1 MEDRELVAAIAAG
14 DPDGLAG
21 AYDKYAES
29 LYGYCRSMLAEPGDA
44 AEAVQDTFA
53 DAVSQLSGP
62 PGPRPGGSPGRPPS
76 GSPGQQPGGAPGNLG
91 EPGRVRSWLF
101 ATARRECLRRPRMAP
116 TGIEVDAGEE
126 LGAAQTADASGTDG
140 AAEVQ
145 RKAERAELQRL
156 IRVSLAGLAPDERE
170 AVQLSLWHDLDDAEV
185 AVVLGVSQP
194 RANALASGGR
204 RQLEKALGTVRVART
219 GREACPELG
228 TLLADWDGGLTGLAL
243 ELAGQHIEH
252 CEICDRRRSGTL
264 RPAAL
269 RRLLPLPAL
278 PPELREQV
286 LERCAAAEVIAD
298 QPPVAQGTESPPV
311 TGFAP
316 AVATLAGSAR
326 GFAGS
331 ARGFA
336 GSAWGKVTV
345 WLAGRGRVRRD
356 PRVIAAVVVV
366 LIAAAV
372 SVPLIAVGGAHAVRK
387 LVAQSDTGAA
397 GGPGSAGTA
406 SGAAPASSGTGGS
419 RSAQPGTPAPAN
431 YLQPSAAL
439 PGKVTPSKSPTLK
452 PPGSPGVSSSAS
464 SSASASASASASS
477 SSARPPSSRTPSSTP
492 SSPSPSP
499 TTASPTPSPSP
510 APTSS

>member
-14 DPDGLAG
+14 DPAGLAG

-44 AEAVQDTFA
+44 AEAVQDTFVA
-53 DAVSQLSGP
+53 AVSLLSG
-62 PGPRPGGSPGRPPS
+62 SAGRPP
-76 GSPGQQPGGAPGNLG
+76 GSALSSLG
-91 EPGRVRSWLF
+91 EPGKIRSWLF
-101 ATARRECLRRPRMAP
+101 ATARSECLRRPRKAP
-116 TGIEVDAGEE
+116 TGIGEVADVGGE
-126 LGAAQTADASGTDG
+126 LGAARTAEASGTDG
-140 AAEVQ
+140 ASGSDEVSGTDVAADV
-145 RKAERAELQRL
+145 RRDAERAELQRL
-156 IRVSLAGLAPDERE
+156 IRVTLAGLAPDERE
-170 AVQLSLWHDLDDAEV
+170 AVELSLWHDLDDADL
-185 AVVLGVSQP
+185 AAVLGVSRP
-194 RANALASGGR
+194 RAYALASDGR
-204 RQLEKALGTVRVART
+204 RQLEKALGTVRVVRT

-228 TLLADWDGGLTGLAL
+228 TLLADWDGRLSMPAL

-286 LERCAAAEVIAD
+286 LGRCAAAEAIAD
-298 QPPVAQGTESPPV
+298 HQPVAQGTESPPM
-311 TGFAP
+311 TAFP
-316 AVATLAGSAR
+316 HAVATL
-326 GFAGS
+326 
-331 ARGFA
+331 A

-345 WLAGRGRVRRD
+345 WLAGLGRIRRD
-356 PRVIAAVVVV
+356 PKVIAAVVVV

-372 SVPLIAVGGAHAVRK
+372 SVPLLAVGGAHAVRN
-387 LVAQSDTGAA
+387 LVAQSDSGRA
-397 GGPGSAGTA
+397 GDPGSTGTA
-406 SGAAPASSGTGGS
+406 SDGAPASTGTGGS
-419 RSAQPGTPAPAN
+419 RSPQPGSPAPAN
-431 YLQPSAAL
+431 YLVPSAAS

-452 PPGSPGVSSSAS
+452 PPGSPAVT
-464 SSASASASASASS
+464 SSASASSSSSSSSS

-499 TTASPTPSPSP
+499 TTPSPTPSPSPSP